1 MSRGGVM
8 NNCVL
13 LVGKPGVGKIILL
26 LKLIKH
32 FEDVIWVTTM
42 RSAREVRSIVKRD
55 DMWVIDAYTG
65 LQIKPHPRD
74 IVVEDP
80 LNLSKISVS
89 IDIALDAVK
98 GKCLLVFDSISGIIV
113 YHPLQKI
120 VRFLRGV
127 LVKIE
132 DLYPSIFTLIK
143 DAHDKQTESMIY
155 SLFPNI
161 VELIRK
167 YHNGEISR
175 FVRIVRASEF
185 VDPELSE
192 FKIVKDDII
201 LPPHV
206 ENYIFRLLGILSP
219 YSQ

>member
-1 MSRGGVM
+1 
-8 NNCVL
+8 
-13 LVGKPGVGKIILL
+13 
-26 LKLIKH
+26 
-32 FEDVIWVTTM
+32 M

-65 LQIKPHPRD
+65 LQIKLHPRD

-98 GKCLLVFDSISGIIV
+98 GKCLLVFDSISGIIL
-113 YHPLQKI
+113 YHPLQK
-120 VRFLRGV
+120 VVQFLRGI

-167 YHNGEISR
+167 YHRRNIK
-175 FVRIVRASEF
+175 VC
-185 VDPELSE
+185 
-192 FKIVKDDII
+192 K
-201 LPPHV
+201 
-206 ENYIFRLLGILSP
+206 NC
-219 YSQ
+219 